1 MSLMKNPSRGII
13 VTGANGGLGQA
24 LIFEYAKPDVHFL
37 ILGRN
42 SAGLDALA
50 IKARN
55 KGAEVTC
62 LACSGT
68 DRTAIAAEIAEFA
81 KRSPINLLICAAG
94 TKTSNTSGI
103 ENIDRFENV
112 IDTNLVF
119 PAFVTQCVLPQMK
132 ARRDG
137 QIVFVSSLAAIAP
150 HPDLISY
157 SASKAGLSAY
167 AIGLRR
173 SLGRIPIGITLVQ
186 PGFIDTPMTENHI
199 GPTPMCVSAG
209 WAARRIRRGIERR
222 RPYVSFP
229 MPIIILSRLWNFLP
243 TRSADWISG
252 FLRAK
257 IIDRD
262 LN

>member
-1 MSLMKNPSRGII
+1 MPLRQTPSSGII

-24 LIFEYAKPDVHFL
+24 LVFEYAGPDVHFL
-37 ILGRN
+37 LLGRDC
-42 SAGLDALA
+42 AGLDALA
-50 IKARN
+50 VKARN

-68 DRTAIAAEIAEFA
+68 DRTAIAVEIAEFD

-94 TKTSNTSGI
+94 TKTFNTSGI
-103 ENIDRFENV
+103 ENFDRFENV
-112 IDTNLVF
+112 IDTNLIF
-119 PAFVTQCVLPQMK
+119 PAFVTQCVLPPMK

-137 QIVFVSSLAAIAP
+137 QIVLISSLAAIAP
-150 HPDLISY
+150 HADLISY

-167 AIGLRR
+167 AIALRR
-173 SLGRIPIGITLVQ
+173 SLGRLPVGITLVQ

-199 GPTPMCVSAG
+199 GPTPMCVSAN

-222 RPYVSFP
+222 RPFVTFP
-229 MPIIILSRLWNFLP
+229 MPLIILTRFWNFLP

-262 LN
+262 IN